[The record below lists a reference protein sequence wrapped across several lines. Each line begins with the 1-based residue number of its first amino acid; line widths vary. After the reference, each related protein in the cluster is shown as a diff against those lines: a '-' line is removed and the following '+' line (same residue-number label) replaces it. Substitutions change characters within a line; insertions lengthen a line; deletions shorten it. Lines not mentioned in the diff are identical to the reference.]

1 MSIKEQLQIT
11 IVQKMIV
18 RSPFAKGNC
27 KEYILDLTYN
37 NKTMRYT
44 FYDSVYNYENNQ
56 ELNKF
61 ETLYAILTDRRAYR
75 YSRSVEDFA
84 KEFGY
89 TDEEKARK
97 VYSACKKI
105 AHDLERLFTEEE
117 LEQLEQEV
125 EV

>member
-89 TDEEKARK
+89 TDEEKARE
-97 VYSACKKI
+97 VYRACKRI